1 MKMNA
6 SREHSAVQATAAKA
20 LADRVAKMTPSE
32 MQQFAMDVAANPR
45 DFGEKFGVYL
55 PPAFLSNAASLSQG
69 FAMDSAAM
77 DAVNQPLV
85 TQASISTP
93 VQFLQNWLPGFV
105 RVITAAR
112 KIDEI
117 VGISTIGSWEDE
129 EIVQGIMENVG
140 QAVPYGDYANVPFG
154 NWNTNFVRRTVV
166 RYEQGIQVGQLEE
179 ARAARIKVSTGAEK
193 RTSAALAL
201 EIARNLIGFN
211 GYNAGNNLTYGFLND
226 PNLPAY
232 VTVANGATSAS
243 PLWSTKTFIDITADI
258 RTAMAALQNQS
269 QDNINP
275 EEVDTTLTLPTAV
288 YQYLS
293 VTQVSGTG
301 LTVRDWLRNNYPK
314 CRVVSAPQLNAAN
327 GGANVFYL
335 FADSVNDGA
344 TDDSRTWIQ
353 VVPAK
358 FQALGVEKRA
368 KTYVEDYTN
377 ATAGVM
383 LKRPFAVVRYSGI

>member
-1 MKMNA
+1 MKMNV
-6 SREHSAVQATAAKA
+6 SREYSAVAATQVKA
-20 LADRVAKMTPSE
+20 LAERMQKMNSQE
-32 MQQFAMDVAANPR
+32 QAQFAQDAAANLQQLAR
-45 DFGEKFGVYL
+45 LYGVAL
-55 PPAFLSNAASLSQG
+55 PPKFLADAAALSAG
-69 FAMDSAAM
+69 FAMDGAGM

-85 TQASISTP
+85 SQASIATP

-140 QAVPYGDYANVPFG
+140 QAVPYGDFSNVPFG

-166 RYEQGIQVGQLEE
+166 RYEQGIQVGMLEE

-193 RTSAALAL
+193 RTSAAIAL
-201 EIARNLIGFN
+201 EIARNLVGFN
-211 GYNAGNNLTYGFLND
+211 GYNNGGNLTYGFLND
-226 PNLPAY
+226 PNLPSY

-243 PLWSTKTFIDITADI
+243 PLWSTKTFIDIIADI
-258 RTAMAALQNQS
+258 RTAMATLQNQS
-269 QDNINP
+269 GDNINP
-275 EEVDTTLTLPTAV
+275 EEVPTTLVVPTAV

-293 VTQVSGTG
+293 VTQVSGQG
-301 LTVRDWLRNNYPK
+301 MTVRNWLTANYPL
-314 CRVVSAPQLNAAN
+314 CRVVSAPQLNTAN

-335 FADSVNDGA
+335 FADSVTDGA
-344 TDDSRTWIQ
+344 SDDSRCWVQ
-353 VVPAK
+353 VVPTK
-358 FQALGVEKRA
+358 FQALGVEKRT
-368 KTYVEDYTN
+368 KTYVESYSM

-383 LKRPFAVVRYSGI
+383 LKRPYAVVRYTGI